1 MWWFAGGIF
10 MKDLSGSEYEN
21 FMLSGVFTFALSG
34 SVVAFGAAIGRW
46 VDNTARLRGKLPCG
60 ITQKL

>member
-1 MWWFAGGIF
+1 